1 MRFHFK
7 PFILAKMLKKKLAA
21 LSVGEDMGKGEI
33 VYVIDGNLLPVCTLV
48 QPLWRAISKIIW
60 QFSVSQRCTHLWAS
74 NSIPNRDLETLSR
87 GYTRDTSWQQQKIR
101 NNLSICQQEHRL
113 ITFGVVIYKSQ
124 VDWYISTW
132 TEIKRWVT
140 KASCRMIHIMWYH
153 LCKLKPHKTALCI
166 VHGYVYVCIKV

>member
-1 MRFHFK
+1 
-7 PFILAKMLKKKLAA
+7 
-21 LSVGEDMGKGEI
+21 MGKGETF
-33 VYVIDGNLLPVCTLV
+33 YVIDGNLLPVCTLV

-132 TEIKRWVT
+132 TDIKRWVT
-140 KASCRMIHIMWYH
+140 KAGCRMIDPKISVDSIFHSEKELLNEGISF
-153 LCKLKPHKTALCI
+153 LLI
-166 VHGYVYVCIKV
+166 SIKRED